1 MIRVN
6 GKFIRKLLQLY
17 QRFYI
22 NGCCRKINIIE
33 NSGFRLVILD
43 IIIHVKNLIHL
54 REMKLV

>member
-22 NGCCRKINIIE
+22 NGYCRKINIIE